1 MIRNVKNGE
10 NTVADIIFDVDGTLM
25 NIEHRR
31 HHVMNK
37 PKNWK
42 AFNDETV
49 NDTPH
54 HDIVEMAIMLKNAGN
69 RIIISSGRVQ
79 SQLDITIKQLHDAGV
94 MFDAIYLRAL
104 KDNRA
109 DNLVKS
115 DMLDQMR
122 LDGFDPKTAFDDRQ
136 QVVDMWRER
145 GLRCFQVAPGGF

>member
-1 MIRNVKNGE
+1 M
-10 NTVADIIFDVDGTLM
+10 ADVIFDVDGTLM

-79 SQLDITIKQLHDAGV
+79 AQKEITIKQLHDAGV
-94 MFDAIYLRAL
+94 MFDAIYLRATG
-104 KDNRA
+104 DNRA

-122 LDGFDPKTAFDDRQ
+122 ADGFDPKVAFDDRDS
-136 QVVDMWRER
+136 VCKLWRER
-145 GLRCFQVAPGGF
+145 GLRCFQVAAGAF